1 MKKIIAVIFLSW
13 FAVSS
18 TAMAGDI
25 NNVIDGLKG
34 TPDKVSIFVDNEI
47 EKTKVFQKANWTK
60 VKVQWYNL
68 ISKFSSN

>member
-13 FAVSS
+13 FAVNS
-18 TAMAGDI
+18 TAVAGDI

-34 TPDKVSIFVDNEI
+34 TPDRVSIFVDNEI
-47 EKTKVFQKANWTK
+47 EKTKVFQKANWAK